1 MELAPV
7 LEARGLRVEAGGKT
21 ILSGIDLTVAPGK
34 VTVLLGPNGAGKST
48 LLGVFAGG
56 VKPVAGGVWMNGR
69 LLSAHAPVESARA
82 RAVLLQDFHLPFAFT
97 VEEVALMG
105 RHPHVRGRE
114 SARDLSI
121 VDECLQAADMLP
133 LRERLYPTLSGG
145 ERQRTHWARIL
156 AQLDPSSGLERKC
169 VLLDEPTSSLDLAH
183 QHALLE
189 SARGLARGGAAVL
202 VVLHD
207 LNLAAHYGDI
217 LVLIQQGRVR
227 ASGSPSEVLTAP
239 RLREVYGVDAR
250 VAEHPDTG
258 RPWVLVRPAG
268 SRPLDSR
275 GLTEKILET
284 PHQPVPALTAEY
296 QRRIP

>member
-1 MELAPV
+1 MELIPEKIV
-7 LEARGLRVEAGGKT
+7 LEARGLRVEAGGKV
-21 ILSGIDLTVAPGK
+21 ILSDLSLAVPAGK

-48 LLGVFAGG
+48 LLGALAGS
-56 VKPVAGGVWMNGR
+56 VKPVAGGVWLNGK
-69 LLSAHAPVESARA
+69 LLAAHTPAESARA

-114 SARDLSI
+114 SLRDHDI
-121 VDECLQAADMLP
+121 VRECLDAADMLP

-156 AQLDPSSGLERKC
+156 AQLDPSSGLHGKC

-183 QHALLE
+183 QHSLLE
-189 SARGLARGGAAVL
+189 SASGLARHGAAVL

-217 LVLIQQGRVR
+217 LVLIKQGRI
-227 ASGSPSEVLTAP
+227 AALGAAPEVLTSA
-239 RLREVYGVDAR
+239 RIRDVYGVNAR
-250 VAEHPDTG
+250 VEVHPDTG
-258 RPWVLVRPAG
+258 KPWVLVRPAH
-268 SRPLDSR
+268 SSEPLQSFVK
-275 GLTEKILET
+275 ESSIET
-284 PHQPVPALTAEY
+284 TKQPTHQPVSA
-296 QRRIP
+296 